1 MESDRC
7 AIQHDPTNSVIIV
20 SWYERETGS
29 IVSVM
34 NPASTMAKTARIAVT
49 VREYTAGAFNDTVQE
64 RPEPQPM
71 SVHIRKMIAMI
82 PPMAKCS
89 ASWYSRCTVRASTA
103 AGDAAAA
110 TNMAGTWRMMPA
122 VRVIPAVWGREGGVT
137 AEWLVVSAP
146 CAHSAS
152 RSTASSDNGCGILS
166 PPRR

>member
-1 MESDRC
+1 MESVRC
-7 AIQHDPTNSVIIV
+7 AIQHEPITSVAIV
-20 SWYERETGS
+20 SWYERESGS
-29 IVSVM
+29 IASVM
-34 NPASTMAKTARIAVT
+34 NPSSTMATTARSAVI
-49 VREYTAGAFNDTVQE
+49 VREYMAGASNVTVQE

-71 SVHIRKMIAMI
+71 SAHIRKIIAMI

-89 ASWYSRCTVRASTA
+89 ASWDSRCTVRASTA

-110 TNMAGTWRMMPA
+110 TNMAGTWRMMPV
-122 VRVIPAVWGREGGVT
+122 VRVIPAVRGREGGAT

-152 RSTASSDNGCGILS
+152 RSTASSDIGCGILS